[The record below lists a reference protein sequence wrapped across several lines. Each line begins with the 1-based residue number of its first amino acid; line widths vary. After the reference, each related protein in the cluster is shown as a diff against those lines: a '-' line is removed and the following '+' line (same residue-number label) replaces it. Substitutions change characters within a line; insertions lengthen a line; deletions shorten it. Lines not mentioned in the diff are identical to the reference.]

1 MKTHVAFVLILVFLL
16 VGITSA
22 IPTTNPVT
30 LIGNNNFTLNAA
42 GCAASGC
49 WFQYG
54 INPSNLI
61 IWTTIENP
69 RREFGA
75 PITTSTTYYAA
86 ACDETGCGN
95 IVSFTTLP
103 PTLLPVST
111 LGYAVT
117 NMTQSKFNILF
128 LVIDIFVPYAWLFP
142 SNLATTGIVIVCGML
157 FFFIYVGFWTRQ
169 RGVAGPVV
177 IGLITAS
184 TIMFSNRG
192 LNLGIPLE
200 FQAIAQA
207 LLYASMAG
215 IFLIFLK
222 K

>member
-1 MKTHVAFVLILVFLL
+1 MKTHLLFILMVFLL
-16 VGITSA
+16 VGFTSA
-22 IPTTNPVT
+22 IPTTNPAT
-30 LIGNNNFTLNAA
+30 MIGNNNFTLSAV
-42 GCAASGC
+42 GCSPSGC

-54 INPSNLI
+54 IIPTNLMV
-61 IWTTIENP
+61 WTIIENP
-69 RREFGA
+69 HREFGA

-95 IVSFTTLP
+95 VVSFTTLP
-103 PTLLPVST
+103 PTPLAVST

-128 LVIDIFVPYAWLFP
+128 LVIDIFIPYAWLFP
-142 SNLATTGIVIVCGML
+142 ANLATTGIVIVCGML

-169 RGVAGPVV
+169 RGVAGPVI
-177 IGLITAS
+177 IGLLTAS

-192 LNLGIPLE
+192 LNLGIPVE